1 MVRALRSPAAVV
13 RRSERK
19 CFPLCGR
26 QRRRRILDV
35 RAADMQEEMAE
46 QLFRSVSSDEDRGN
60 TANIAASGS
69 EQSHTARCAS
79 S

>member
-46 QLFRSVSSDEDRGN
+46 QPSVPSAPTKTAAHSEHRSER
-60 TANIAASGS
+60 S

>member
-26 QRRRRILDV
+26 RRRRRILDV
-35 RAADMQEEMAE
+35 RAADMQGMAE